1 MRSRHLLHSDIL
13 AEQIPIPGLAAIQ
26 TSNIDW
32 HKTLHSQPPVWYKT
46 SHVND
51 SLADLL
57 SALEPIPLDPPP
69 GTPVGAPG
77 IREIPLAW
85 LALTVLFTVYFFS
98 SVDRALFGIL
108 AQPVKEEL
116 LLADW
121 QLGFLTGF
129 AFSLLQLTFGLFIA
143 RLADQRNRV
152 TILSVCIT
160 LWSVMTALCG
170 VAMNFIQLCLFRMG
184 VGIGEAACL
193 PASHSLISD
202 YFPPGSRTK
211 ALAIYGLGYP
221 LGGLAGTIAAGV
233 VLDHWGWRN
242 TFYVV
247 GFPGVFVALL
257 TWRLVKEPIRGRFDT
272 DTAAA
277 TSATTADPQFAQPK
291 SYSEVSRL
299 LWRSPAVRHM
309 IIALVSMSFA
319 TAPTATFLG
328 PFLVRKFPISYT
340 QLGFIIGTTMM
351 LGASISTIV
360 GGIIAQR
367 LARWDQRWLM
377 WLPAITVAA
386 GMPLYVTALAQP
398 TWLGLAIW
406 MFFGALTNATYLAPS
421 YTVLYNAVPPGGR
434 AKAAVIVQILMG
446 VIGFSAG
453 PLLAG
458 AANDVI
464 ASKLFGNPLG
474 QSFTLECP
482 GGQAAKGA
490 AAALTAA
497 CHTAV
502 ADSTQIVLIATM
514 VMTIWPAWH
523 FFLSGRHLKTSR

>member
-1 MRSRHLLHSDIL
+1 MDGS
-13 AEQIPIPGLAAIQ
+13 G
-26 TSNIDW
+26 
-32 HKTLHSQPPVWYKT
+32 
-46 SHVND
+46 
-51 SLADLL
+51 
-57 SALEPIPLDPPP
+57 
-69 GTPVGAPG
+69 GTPVAAPG
-77 IREIPLAW
+77 TEAIRLSW
-85 LALTVLFTVYFFS
+85 LVLTVLFTVYFFS
-98 SVDRALFGIL
+98 SVDRSLFGIL

-129 AFSLLQLTFGLFIA
+129 AFSLLQLTFGLVIA

-152 TILSVCIT
+152 TILTVCIT

-170 VAMNFIQLCLFRMG
+170 LAMSFIQLCLFRMG

-202 YFPPGSRTK
+202 YFPPGTRTK

-221 LGGLAGTIAAGV
+221 LGGLMGTVLAGV

-247 GFPGVFVALL
+247 GLPGVFVALL
-257 TWRLVKEPIRGRFDT
+257 TWRLVKEPIRGRFD
-272 DTAAA
+272 AGAG
-277 TSATTADPQFAQPK
+277 TADDPHFAQPK
-291 SYSEVSRL
+291 SYGEVSRL
-299 LWRSPAVRHM
+299 LWRLPAVRHM

-328 PFLVRKFPISYT
+328 PFLVRKFPLSYT

-351 LGASISTIV
+351 LGASISTIA

-367 LARWDQRWLM
+367 LAKWDPRWLM
-377 WLPAITVAA
+377 WFPAITVAA

-406 MFFGALTNATYLAPS
+406 MFFGALINATYLAPS

-434 AKAAVIVQILMG
+434 AKAALIVQILMG

-458 AANDVI
+458 IANDVI
-464 ASKLFGNPLG
+464 ASMLFGTHQG
-474 QSFTLECP
+474 QVFTLACP
-482 GGQAAKGA
+482 GGQAFKGA
-490 AAALTAA
+490 TAALNAA
-497 CHTAV
+497 CHGAV

-514 VMTIWPAWH
+514 VLTIWPAWH
-523 FFLSGRHLKTSR
+523 FYLSGRHLKHSRS

>member
-1 MRSRHLLHSDIL
+1 V
-13 AEQIPIPGLAAIQ
+13 A
-26 TSNIDW
+26 
-32 HKTLHSQPPVWYKT
+32 Y
-46 SHVND
+46 
-51 SLADLL
+51 LL
-57 SALEPIPLDPPP
+57 SSVKPLPIRGSAGTPAVAP
-69 GTPVGAPG
+69 GTEDA
-77 IREIPLAW
+77 RLSW
-85 LALTVLFTVYFFS
+85 LVLTVLFTVYFFS

-108 AQPVKEEL
+108 AQPIKEEL

-129 AFSLLQLTFGLFIA
+129 AFSLLQLTFGLVIA

-170 VAMNFIQLCLFRMG
+170 LALNFIQLSLFRMG

-202 YFPPGSRTK
+202 YFPPGTRTK

-221 LGGLAGTIAAGV
+221 VGGLAGTVIAGV

-247 GFPGVFVALL
+247 GLPGVFVALL
-257 TWRLVKEPIRGRFDT
+257 TWSLVKEPIRGRFDAG
-272 DTAAA
+272 TA
-277 TSATTADPQFAQPK
+277 ADPQFAQPK
-291 SYSEVSRL
+291 SYSKVSRL

-328 PFLVRKFPISYT
+328 PFLVRKFPLSYT

-386 GMPLYVTALAQP
+386 GMPLYVTALAQS

-406 MFFGALTNATYLAPS
+406 MFFGALTNATFLAPS

-434 AKAAVIVQILMG
+434 AKAAIIVQILMG

-458 AANDVI
+458 IANDVI
-464 ASKLFGNPLG
+464 ASALFGTHLG
-474 QSFTLECP
+474 QAFTVACP
-482 GGQAAKGA
+482 GGHAAKGA
-490 AAALTAA
+490 AAALNAA
-497 CHTAV
+497 CHGAV
-502 ADSTQIVLIATM
+502 ADATQIVLIATM
-514 VMTIWPAWH
+514 VLTIWPAWH
-523 FFLSGRHLKTSR
+523 FYLSGRHLPRRQDRTEPD

>member
-1 MRSRHLLHSDIL
+1 LSLVKP
-13 AEQIPIPGLAAIQ
+13 IPIAAF
-26 TSNIDW
+26 
-32 HKTLHSQPPVWYKT
+32 
-46 SHVND
+46 
-51 SLADLL
+51 
-57 SALEPIPLDPPP
+57 E
-69 GTPVGAPG
+69 GTPSRVPGAEDT
-77 IREIPLAW
+77 RLSW
-85 LALTVLFTVYFFS
+85 LVLTVLFTVYFFS

-121 QLGFLTGF
+121 ELGFLTGF
-129 AFSLLQLTFGLFIA
+129 AFSLLQLTFGLVIA

-170 VAMNFIQLCLFRMG
+170 LAVNFIQLCLFRMG

-202 YFPPGSRTK
+202 YFPPANRTK

-221 LGGLAGTIAAGV
+221 LGGLIGTIVAGV

-247 GFPGVFVALL
+247 GLPGVFVALM
-257 TWRLVKEPIRGRFDT
+257 TWRLVKEPIRGRFDSPAAT
-272 DTAAA
+272 AIAATAADA
-277 TSATTADPQFAQPK
+277 PNFAQPK
-291 SYSEVSRL
+291 SYAEVSRL

-367 LARWDQRWLM
+367 LARWDPRWLM

-434 AKAAVIVQILMG
+434 AKAALIVQILMG

-458 AANDVI
+458 AANDII

-474 QSFTLECP
+474 QSFTLACP

-490 AAALTAA
+490 TALLTAA

-514 VMTIWPAWH
+514 VLTIWPAWH
-523 FFLSGRHLKTSR
+523 FFLSGRYLKRTVGTTNGPPP